1 MQRLAK
7 TDIKFLHGVGPK
19 RAEMLAKQLD
29 IHSYYDLLYYF
40 PYRYVDK
47 SKIHHIRDI
56 EGDMPY
62 IQLKGRFLTFTVNGE
77 GVRKRLNALF
87 SDGTGT
93 IEVVWFNR
101 VKQIQESYHTGVDYV
116 IFGKPTEFNRHFS
129 ISHPE
134 VEQYRPDAP
143 QQGFK
148 GIYTIPETLRN
159 RSFTSRN
166 LQQMVTTLIAGLGRI
181 DETLPAHII
190 DRMKLMPIREAL
202 INIHIPESVEK
213 LQKAQFRLKFEELFY
228 LQLNIL
234 KFARNRSMSLAGF
247 RFTRVGECFNRF
259 YNEVLPFPLTGA
271 QKRVIKEIRADM

>member
-47 SKIHHIRDI
+47 SKIHQIRDI

-134 VEQYRPDAP
+134 VE
-143 QQGFK
+143 
-148 GIYTIPETLRN
+148 E
-159 RSFTSRN
+159 
-166 LQQMVTTLIAGLGRI
+166 
-181 DETLPAHII
+181 E
-190 DRMKLMPIREAL
+190 
-202 INIHIPESVEK
+202 INILRIAIKSESI
-213 LQKAQFRLKFEELFY
+213 FEAETY
-228 LQLNIL
+228 
-234 KFARNRSMSLAGF
+234 R
-247 RFTRVGECFNRF
+247 RF
-259 YNEVLPFPLTGA
+259 P
-271 QKRVIKEIRADM
+271 VIDIIIGGQHLRGRDKTH